1 MGFGGCLP
9 VGIPNAAGDCT
20 PLQTQ
25 MTQSWKATIRDNLC
39 CETMSTKRSMEASAV
54 LVVED
59 DDLVRLC
66 AVEMLEDAGFEIVEA
81 RHADEAWFILHERS
95 DIGALFTDVD
105 MPGSMCG
112 VTLAGRVHDAW
123 PDIRLVVTSGRQ
135 RLADGEIPDHGLFVP
150 KPYSADQVVEAI
162 HHAE

>member
-1 MGFGGCLP
+1 
-9 VGIPNAAGDCT
+9 
-20 PLQTQ
+20 
-25 MTQSWKATIRDNLC
+25 
-39 CETMSTKRSMEASAV
+39 MSTKRSMKATAV

-66 AVEMLEDAGFEIVEA
+66 AVEMLEDAGFVIVEA
-81 RHADEAWFILHERS
+81 RHADEAWFILHERA

-123 PDIRLVVTSGRQ
+123 PDIRLVVTSGRH
-135 RLADGEIPDHGLFVP
+135 RLAQGDIPDHGLFVP
-150 KPYSADQVVEAI
+150 KPYSADQVVDAI
-162 HHAE
+162 HQAT

>member
-1 MGFGGCLP
+1 MG
-9 VGIPNAAGDCT
+9 T
-20 PLQTQ
+20 
-25 MTQSWKATIRDNLC
+25 
-39 CETMSTKRSMEASAV
+39 SAV

-66 AVEMLEDAGFEIVEA
+66 AVEMLEDAGFVIIEA

-105 MPGSMCG
+105 MPGTMCG

-123 PDIRLVVTSGRQ
+123 PEIRLVVTSGRQ
-135 RLADGEIPDHGLFVP
+135 RFADGEIPDHGLFVP
-150 KPYSADQVVEAI
+150 KPYSADQVIDAI
-162 HHAE
+162 HHAV